1 MKKTLIRMHWIFSD
15 IGIDFLK
22 LFKSIKGL
30 PIFMLDFI
38 KYKKNFSG
46 KIYLKPCLNDRYEN
60 AGDAQSEYF
69 LQDLFIARLIF
80 KENPIKHIDIGSR
93 IDGFIAHIASFREI
107 EVLDVRPL
115 KNNIQGIKFTQIDL
129 MNNASLSN
137 LINSYVSLSCLH
149 TIEHFGLGRYGDP
162 INPNGYIDGI
172 KNMST
177 LLKKGGKFY
186 LSTPI
191 GKECVEFNANRIFN
205 PIKLLQ
211 LLNNSNLRLINLYI
225 LSNGDFLEIEI
236 NDLVLS
242 KLAEARYNL
251 GIFILEKV

>member
-1 MKKTLIRMHWIFSD
+1 
-15 IGIDFLK
+15 
-22 LFKSIKGL
+22 
-30 PIFMLDFI
+30 
-38 KYKKNFSG
+38 
-46 KIYLKPCLNDRYEN
+46 
-60 AGDAQSEYF
+60 
-69 LQDLFIARLIF
+69 
-80 KENPIKHIDIGSR
+80 
-93 IDGFIAHIASFREI
+93 
-107 EVLDVRPL
+107 
-115 KNNIQGIKFTQIDL
+115 
-129 MNNASLSN
+129 
-137 LINSYVSLSCLH
+137 
-149 TIEHFGLGRYGDP
+149 
-162 INPNGYIDGI
+162 
-172 KNMST
+172 MST